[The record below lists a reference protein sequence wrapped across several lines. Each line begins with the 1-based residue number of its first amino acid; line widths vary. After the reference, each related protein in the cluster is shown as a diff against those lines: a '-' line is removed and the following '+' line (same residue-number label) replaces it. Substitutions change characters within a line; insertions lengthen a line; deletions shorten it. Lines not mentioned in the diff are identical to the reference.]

1 MKRKLKVLV
10 LFDGTSPTT
19 VDQDF
24 SDELKTKEWKTEAD
38 VMNALGALGHT
49 PEHLAIYDNVDLLRQ
64 KLELCAPD
72 VLFNLVEQFRN
83 KSEFDQNI
91 VSFFEMQGL
100 PFTGCGS
107 TGLTLCKHKGISKK
121 ILHYHGIHVPHF
133 VVIPRGQRVARPKQ
147 LRFPIL
153 VKPVKEEASYG
164 ISQASFVDT
173 DEQFRERVAFVHEKY
188 NSDAIAEEYIDGRE
202 LYVSLMGS
210 VRLTVLPVR
219 ELVFSEVPP
228 NEPKIAT
235 FKAKWDEEYRKRW
248 GLENQFAE
256 DLDAELVS
264 EIQETCKRIYRLLTI
279 DGYARI
285 DLRLT
290 DANEVY
296 FIEANP
302 NPHLASDEDFA
313 LSADKA
319 GLPYP
324 QLIDRIIRLGMKTVR
339 GCSSGSQFQTLNSH
353 STFLSLSG

>member
-1 MKRKLKVLV
+1 MKKKLKVLV

-38 VMNALGALGHT
+38 VMKALGAMGHT
-49 PEHLAIYDNVDLLRQ
+49 PEHLAIYDDVDLLRQ
-64 KLELCAPD
+64 KLETFAPD

-91 VSFFEMQGL
+91 VSFVEMQGL
-100 PFTGCGS
+100 PFTGCGA

-121 ILHYHGIHVPHF
+121 ILGYHRIHVPNF
-133 VVIPRGQRVARPKQ
+133 AVISRGRRIARPKQ
-147 LRFPIL
+147 LQFPIL

-164 ISQASFVDT
+164 ISQASFVES
-173 DEQFRERVAFVHEKY
+173 DEQFKERVAFIHEKY
-188 NSDAIAEEYIDGRE
+188 DSDVIAEEYIEGRE
-202 LYVSLMGS
+202 LYVSLMGN
-210 VRLTVLPVR
+210 VRLTVFPIR
-219 ELVFSEVPP
+219 ELIFREVPP
-228 NEPKIAT
+228 DEPKIAT
-235 FKAKWDEEYRKRW
+235 YKAKWDEEYRKRW

-256 DLDAELVS
+256 DLDRALVTN
-264 EIQETCKRIYRLLTI
+264 IQEKCKEIYRLLTI

-290 DANEVY
+290 SENKLY

-302 NPHLASDEDFA
+302 NPILADDEDFA
-313 LSADKA
+313 LAAGKA

-324 QLIDRIIRLGMKTVR
+324 QLIDRIARQGVKTVR
-339 GCSSGSQFQTLNSH
+339 D
-353 STFLSLSG
+353 